1 MSTIRRHSRL
11 LLVAVCCVAAGAGI
25 SAIATAGAA
34 TSGSSPRPT
43 AGAATSASS
52 PHAAAKHA
60 KARKGGLRL
69 LARAVQGSAVVRTA
83 HGFATATFA
92 RGKVDAVSGQRLTI
106 IEGTRKAAYK
116 TVTVTVPADA
126 VVRDDRQKATLSAV
140 KAGQRVLVLTA
151 PQRTYVVARTPKAP

>member
-11 LLVAVCCVAAGAGI
+11 LVVAVCCVAGGAGI

-34 TSGSSPRPT
+34 TSTPSPRT
-43 AGAATSASS
+43 
-52 PHAAAKHA
+52 AAKHA
-60 KARKGGLRL
+60 KAHKGGLRL

-92 RGKVDAVSGQRLTI
+92 RGRVDAVSGQRLTI
-106 IEGTRKAAYK
+106 AEGTRRAAYK
-116 TVTVTVPADA
+116 TVTVTVPANA

-151 PQRTYVVARTPKAP
+151 PQRTYVIARTPKAG

>member
-25 SAIATAGAA
+25 SAIATAGA
-34 TSGSSPRPT
+34 S
-43 AGAATSASS
+43 TSAPS
-52 PHAAAKHA
+52 PHNAAKHA
-60 KARKGGLRL
+60 RARKGGLRL

-92 RGKVDAVSGQRLTI
+92 RGKVAAVSGQRLTI

-116 TVTVTVPADA
+116 TVTMTMPSNA
-126 VVRDDRQKATLSAV
+126 VIRDDRQKATLSAV

-151 PQRTYVVARTPKAP
+151 PQRTYVIARTPKAG

>member
-25 SAIATAGAA
+25 SAIAAAGAA
-34 TSGSSPRPT
+34 TGT
-43 AGAATSASS
+43 SS

-60 KARKGGLRL
+60 KARKGGQRL

-106 IEGTRKAAYK
+106 TEGTRKAAYK

-140 KAGQRVLVLTA
+140 KTGQRVLVLTA
-151 PQRTYVVARTPKAP
+151 PQRTYVIARTPKAG

>member
-25 SAIATAGAA
+25 SAIATAGAS
-34 TSGSSPRPT
+34 TSTPSPQT
-43 AGAATSASS
+43 
-52 PHAAAKHA
+52 AAKHA

-83 HGFATATFA
+83 HGFDTATFE
-92 RGKVDAVSGQRLTI
+92 RGKVAAVSGQRLTI
-106 IEGTRKAAYK
+106 TEGTRKAAYK
-116 TVTVTVPADA
+116 TVTVTVPANA

-151 PQRTYVVARTPKAP
+151 PQRTYVIARTPKAG